1 VVTVN
6 IGHTITMVVLE
17 RLDVLLLF
25 LFKLGL

>member
-6 IGHTITMVVLE
+6 IEHTITMVVLK

-25 LFKLGL
+25 LFRLDL